1 MIGNS
6 KTRRPPAF
14 EPGTK
19 VAVLGLGVSGE
30 AAARLASARGGT
42 VYASDVSAERG
53 PADAAAR
60 LQAEGISADAG
71 QHDVERILAADLVVV
86 SPGIGPTT
94 EIRIRIAEAGIRTI
108 GEVELA
114 WRELT
119 SRVIAITGTN
129 GKTTTTG
136 LVAHVLATAG
146 VEVMAAGNIGHALSD
161 IAMRSPQPDWVALE
175 LSSFQLADQDTVS
188 PDIGVLLNLSPDHL
202 DRYRDVESYYADKGR
217 LFNGAGPESHWV
229 LNADDPRSLALAEA
243 VHGQRFLFSTI
254 RCVDRGAFLGAD
266 GALRCRLDTEDLW
279 LPASDLRLLGPHNVA
294 NALAAGLAC
303 ALAGV
308 GAEAIREGLASFEA
322 LPHRLQAIGER
333 AGVLWV
339 NDSKA
344 TNVSATAVA
353 LRSFDRPV
361 VLILGGRHKGEPY
374 SGLVTDL
381 KQRARAVVAFG
392 EAAPRIL
399 SDLGGSVGT
408 LRVESGLDAVV
419 RAAAE
424 LAQPGDVVLLSP
436 ACSSYDMF
444 PDYRERGR
452 AFEEVYRGLP
462 PGLGSAV

>member
-1 MIGNS
+1 MSGTL

-14 EPGTK
+14 EPGAK
-19 VAVLGLGVSGE
+19 VAVLGLGISGE
-30 AAARLASARGGT
+30 AAARLASARGGI

-53 PADAAAR
+53 PAEAAAR
-60 LQAEGISADAG
+60 LRAEGISAEVG
-71 QHDVERILAADLVVV
+71 RHDVERILAADLVVV

-94 EIRIRIAEAGIRTI
+94 EIRSRIAEAGIRTI

-114 WRELT
+114 WRELN

-136 LVAHVLATAG
+136 LVARVLGTADIGAT
-146 VEVMAAGNIGHALSD
+146 AAGNIGLALSD
-161 IAMRSPQPDWVALE
+161 IAVRSPQPDWVALE

-202 DRYRDVESYYADKGR
+202 DRYRDVESYYADKRR
-217 LFNGAGPESHWV
+217 LFAGARPESRWV
-229 LNADDPRSLALAEA
+229 LNADDPQSLTLAEG
-243 VHGQRFLFSTI
+243 VDGQRFLFSTAGP
-254 RCVDRGAFLGAD
+254 VERGAFLGAD

-279 LPASDLRLLGPHNVA
+279 LPASELRILGPHNVA

-308 GAEAIREGLASFEA
+308 GADAIREGLASFEA
-322 LPHRLQAIGER
+322 LPHRLQPIGER

-344 TNVSATAVA
+344 TNVTATTVA

-374 SGLVTDL
+374 TGLVAEL
-381 KQRARAVVAFG
+381 ENRARAVVAFG

-424 LAQPGDVVLLSP
+424 LAEPGDVVLLSP
-436 ACSSYDMF
+436 ACSSFDMF
-444 PDYRERGR
+444 PNYRERGR
-452 AFEEVYRGLP
+452 AFEEAYRDLP
-462 PGLGSAV
+462 SEHGSAA

>member
-1 MIGNS
+1 
-6 KTRRPPAF
+6 
-14 EPGTK
+14 
-19 VAVLGLGVSGE
+19 
-30 AAARLASARGGT
+30 
-42 VYASDVSAERG
+42 
-53 PADAAAR
+53 
-60 LQAEGISADAG
+60 
-71 QHDVERILAADLVVV
+71 
-86 SPGIGPTT
+86 
-94 EIRIRIAEAGIRTI
+94 
-108 GEVELA
+108 
-114 WRELT
+114 
-119 SRVIAITGTN
+119 
-129 GKTTTTG
+129 
-136 LVAHVLATAG
+136 
-146 VEVMAAGNIGHALSD
+146 
-161 IAMRSPQPDWVALE
+161 MRSPQPDWVALE

-217 LFNGAGPESHWV
+217 LFDGAGPESRWV
-229 LNADDPRSLALAEA
+229 LNADDPRSLALAEG
-243 VHGQRFLFSTI
+243 VDGQRFLFSTAG
-254 RCVDRGAFLGAD
+254 RVDLGAFLGAD
-266 GALRCRLDTEDLW
+266 GALRCRLDTEDIW

-308 GAEAIREGLASFEA
+308 GADAIREGLASFEA
-322 LPHRLQAIGER
+322 LPHRLQPIGER

-344 TNVSATAVA
+344 TNVTATAVA

-374 SGLVTDL
+374 SGLVPDL
-381 KQRARAVVAFG
+381 QQRARAVVAFG

-452 AFEEVYRGLP
+452 AFEEVFRDLP
-462 PGLGSAV
+462 PEQGSAV